1 MIYLNITI
9 PFEKLLPFKTNIA
22 EVCSISLEHDVS
34 INDNELLGDFIISG
48 EYKNLDVNVDT
59 YPFEHVIPFSVD
71 LEEDILI
78 DTLNY
83 EVEDFTYDIVN
94 NDTLKVKIILHV
106 TADKKLVDLKEDI
119 FEKEPEIKI
128 EDRLDL
134 IDDIKPNNVEEKSN
148 TIEDKVDIINNTNIK
163 EDYITYHIHF
173 VKINETI
180 DSICSEYKIE
190 KEKLLELN
198 DITTIDVGDKIII
211 PDVDEQ

>member
-1 MIYLNITI
+1 MNITI

-71 LEEDILI
+71 LEDDILI

-119 FEKEPEIKI
+119 FEKDPEIKI

>member
-1 MIYLNITI
+1 MNITI

-71 LEEDILI
+71 LEEDVLI

-119 FEKEPEIKI
+119 FEKDPEIKI

-134 IDDIKPNNVEEKSN
+134 IDDIEPKNVEENSN
-148 TIEDKVDIINNTNIK
+148 TIKDEVDIINNTNIK

>member
-1 MIYLNITI
+1 MTLILPPKSTI
-9 PFEKLLPFKTNIA
+9 VYVNFELSFNSF
-22 EVCSISLEHDVS
+22 SI
-34 INDNELLGDFIISG
+34 
-48 EYKNLDVNVDT
+48 
-59 YPFEHVIPFSVD
+59 
-71 LEEDILI
+71 
-78 DTLNY
+78 
-83 EVEDFTYDIVN
+83 
-94 NDTLKVKIILHV
+94 
-106 TADKKLVDLKEDI
+106 DKKLVDLKEDI
-119 FEKEPEIKI
+119 FEKDPEIKI

>member
-1 MIYLNITI
+1 LNITI

-71 LEEDILI
+71 LEDDILI

-119 FEKEPEIKI
+119 FEKDPEIKI